1 MTWLLNFWS
10 LNELVKG
17 SFYGK
22 KIVAV
27 EITRIEIEQIQM
39 FVIVN

>member
-1 MTWLLNFWS
+1 MTVKFPSN